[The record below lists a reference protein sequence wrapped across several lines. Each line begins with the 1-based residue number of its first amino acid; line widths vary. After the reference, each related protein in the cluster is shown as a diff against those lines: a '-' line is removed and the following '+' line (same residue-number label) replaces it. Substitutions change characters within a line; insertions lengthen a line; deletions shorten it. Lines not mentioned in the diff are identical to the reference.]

1 MMPREQ
7 STKGT
12 AFQTVFKFF
21 KVVCYIFL
29 FIVVLTSA
37 VVNKLCIMLMTSGI
51 TKVNVNHL
59 CLKKDMLMV
68 VNYDDD
74 DDDDDYDVE
83 EEEDDDDEMIVMMVV
98 VMIIMLLLLLIMM
111 LMMVML
117 VLLLIMMM
125 LMM

>member
-51 TKVNVNHL
+51 TKVNVNNL
-59 CLKKDMLMV
+59 CLEKDMVMV
-68 VNYDDD
+68 VYYDD

-83 EEEDDDDEMIVMMVV
+83 EEEDDDDEMMVMMVV
-98 VMIIMLLLLLIMM
+98 VRIIMLLLLLIMM
-111 LMMVML
+111 LKMVML
-117 VLLLIMMM
+117 VLLLIMML